1 MLSSDDE
8 SAVSSMPL
16 EPEHHYPDRA
26 EPPVIPTAPVSEI
39 FSSLQGEGLHVGE
52 RQIFIRFAGCPWRC
66 RYCDTPDSLSEE
78 GHPVLTVHDTL
89 RRVQDLQKERDHRSV
104 SLTGGEPL
112 LRSDFL
118 AALIPPLKDLGLFIP
133 LETSATHP
141 HLFEKIADWCDVVAA
156 DIKLPS
162 AIGRPFWGE
171 HEAFFRLAGSR
182 AFAKMVL
189 TSATS
194 DDELAETVR
203 LLRSL
208 DPVPPLVLQPVTPI
222 PDLLFRLQDAQSATP
237 PYVRPPSP
245 HRVAVIM
252 DYARQRLPLVKLVAQ
267 MHPIWGLP

>member
-8 SAVSSMPL
+8 SAVSPMSHDT
-16 EPEHHYPDRA
+16 EPHPPEIA
-26 EPPVIPTAPVSEI
+26 EVSAVATAPVSEI

-66 RYCDTPDSLSEE
+66 RYCDTPDSLTDE
-78 GHPVLTVHDTL
+78 GHPLLTVHETL
-89 RRVQDLQKERDHRSV
+89 RRVRELQKERDHRSV

-112 LRSDFL
+112 LRADFL
-118 AALIPPLKDLGLFIP
+118 AALIPPLKNLGLFIH

-141 HLFEKIADWCDVVAA
+141 HLFEKIAPWCDVVAA

-171 HEAFFRLAGSR
+171 HEAFFRLAGAS
-182 AFAKMVL
+182 AFAKIVI
-189 TSATS
+189 TS
-194 DDELAETVR
+194 DTSDEEIAESVR

-222 PDLLFRLQDAQSATP
+222 PDLIFRLQDAQSATP

-245 HRVAVIM
+245 HRVAMMM